1 MIQCRN
7 LARYVWVH
15 VGEREGDQGTADLL
29 QKVTAMNLILAYAV
43 ALKHRLRFEPYAHYP
58 DIAGLVAHLDTYAQA
73 AHKEEHLA
81 HKHKSAWKSVGEHL
95 GLPFAL
101 SNPRKE
107 MKRSDKPLGNLPMEI
122 MAYLSAYVETVQNNG
137 QMKST
142 VLGGQVSKSPPHFS
156 FCPLV
161 FLPFEPTESQS
172 QTSPKSE
179 FH

>member
-1 MIQCRN
+1 
-7 LARYVWVH
+7 
-15 VGEREGDQGTADLL
+15 
-29 QKVTAMNLILAYAV
+29 
-43 ALKHRLRFEPYAHYP
+43 
-58 DIAGLVAHLDTYAQA
+58 
-73 AHKEEHLA
+73 
-81 HKHKSAWKSVGEHL
+81 
-95 GLPFAL
+95 
-101 SNPRKE
+101 